1 MVKWRD
7 TITQG
12 DITMNEKPTPP
23 DVPIEKLHS
32 QTLERISR
40 SRPKLISIGR
50 ALEAIPRMKSNLL
63 LHPGP
68 PITWD
73 RMSDVLRGAV
83 IGAILYEGI
92 AETEEEAQV
101 MAAQG
106 RVDFEPC
113 HDHKAVCVGASV
125 ISPSMPVCIIKN
137 ETYNNLSYC
146 TLSEGPGKVLR
157 YGAYKADAIDR
168 LEWVEKTLAPVLRQA
183 VAAAGGLDLCDIMTQ
198 AIQMGDELN
207 QQTKAAT
214 ALFIRTLVPY
224 MVKTCPNREMLT
236 QILFFLNSHTPFFQN
251 LAMATA
257 KSALDA
263 AHGIPG
269 SRVVTAMSHNGTDF
283 GIQVSGLGDT
293 WFTAPIDPPTG
304 AFLPGFTE
312 LDAQPT
318 IGDSAVMETYGLG
331 ALALVNAPATFA
343 IVGGTADKAREIT
356 DAMYAITV
364 GESVTYTLPFLSMR
378 GVPAGIDVEQV
389 RRRGLAPYLLL
400 EIINKLPGGGTIGIA
415 LQQAPLKPFE
425 DAASRLEENK
435 PDDQ

>member
-1 MVKWRD
+1 
-7 TITQG
+7 
-12 DITMNEKPTPP
+12 MNERPAPP

-50 ALEAIPRMKSNLL
+50 ALEAVPRMRSNLF

-73 RMSDVLRGAV
+73 KMSNVLRGAM
-83 IGAILYEGI
+83 IGAMLYEGI
-92 AETEEEAQV
+92 TETEEEAQV

-106 RVDFEPC
+106 QVDFAPC
-113 HDHKAVCVGASV
+113 HDHKAVCVGAGV

-137 ETYNNLSYC
+137 ETYSNLSYC
-146 TLSEGPGKVLR
+146 TLNEGSGKVLR
-157 YGAYKADAIDR
+157 YGAFKADAIDR

-183 VAAAGGLDLCDIMTQ
+183 IASAGGLDLSDIMTQ
-198 AIQMGDELN
+198 AVQMGDELN

-214 ALFIRTLVPY
+214 ALLIRTLVPY

-251 LAMATA
+251 LAMGAA
-257 KSALDA
+257 RSALDA

-269 SRVVTAMSHNGTDF
+269 SRVVTAMSHNGTEF
-283 GIQVSGLGDT
+283 GIQVSGLGDS
-293 WFTAPIDPPTG
+293 WFTAPIEPPNG

-312 LDAQPT
+312 LDAQPAT
-318 IGDSAVMETYGLG
+318 GDSAVMEALGLG
-331 ALALVNAPATFA
+331 AFALINAPATLS
-343 IVGGTADKAREIT
+343 IIGGTIDEARELT
-356 DAMYAITV
+356 DAMSAITV
-364 GESVTYTLPFLSMR
+364 GESTTFALPFLSMR
-378 GVPAGIDVEQV
+378 GAPTGIDVELVSKHQS
-389 RRRGLAPYLLL
+389 APWLLV

-415 LQQAPLKPFE
+415 LQQPPLKPFE
-425 DAASRLEENK
+425 QAASAIGRE
-435 PDDQ
+435 

>member
-1 MVKWRD
+1 
-7 TITQG
+7 
-12 DITMNEKPTPP
+12 MNATPAPP
-23 DVPIEKLHS
+23 DVPTQKLHS

-50 ALEAIPRMKSNLL
+50 ALEAVPRLRSNLL

-68 PITWD
+68 PIGWD

-113 HDHKAVCVGASV
+113 HDHKAVCVGADV

-146 TLSEGPGKVLR
+146 TLNEGPGKVLR
-157 YGAYKADAIDR
+157 YGACKADAIDR

-183 VAAAGGLDLCDIMTQ
+183 VAAAGGLDLCDIMMQ
-198 AIQMGDELN
+198 AVQMGDELN
-207 QQTKAAT
+207 QQAKAAT

-224 MVKTCPNREMLT
+224 MVKTCPNREMLS

-251 LAMATA
+251 LAMGAA
-257 KSALDA
+257 KAALDA

-269 SRVVTAMSHNGTDF
+269 SRVVTAMSHNGTEF

-293 WFTAPIDPPTG
+293 WLTAPIEPASG
-304 AFLPGFTE
+304 AYLPGFTE
-312 LDAQPT
+312 LDAQPA
-318 IGDSAVMETYGLG
+318 IGDSAIMETYGLG
-331 ALALVNAPATFA
+331 AFALANAPA
-343 IVGGTADKAREIT
+343 ILSLIGGTADEAQRISE
-356 DAMYAITV
+356 AMYEITV
-364 GESVTYTLPFLSMR
+364 GENPTYPLPFLSMR
-378 GVPAGIDVEQV
+378 GAPTGIDVTRVAES
-389 RRRGLAPYLLL
+389 GFAPYLLV

-415 LQQAPLKPFE
+415 LQQAPLAPFQRGAVE
-425 DAASRLEENK
+425 IGGEQ
-435 PDDQ
+435 DQ